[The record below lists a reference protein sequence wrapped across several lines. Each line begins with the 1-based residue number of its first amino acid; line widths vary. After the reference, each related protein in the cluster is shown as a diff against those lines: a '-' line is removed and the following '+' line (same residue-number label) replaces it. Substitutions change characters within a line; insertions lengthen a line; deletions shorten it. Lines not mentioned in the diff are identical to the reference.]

1 MFVAKTPKIHQNS
14 GKMKNLLNK
23 FSTLTRL
30 YSFFGVIEKTKC
42 ILRKNVD
49 RNPSDIKSRFAL
61 ANIELTQG
69 NFEQARCELEELLRH
84 APDDLYAFELL
95 GEIAV
100 QQKKYDEAI
109 QYFKTALSMQP
120 ENREIAARLERAKLL
135 LTTNITIDC

>member
-61 ANIELTQG
+61 ANIEFTQG

-95 GEIAV
+95 GEVAI

-120 ENREIAARLERAKLL
+120 ENSEIAARLEKAKLL